1 MTYLENTRFDSQ
13 REQRFTSVHA
23 SHMILICR
31 PPLMSRKSVQK
42 PTVSLD
48 NTNSH
53 PLFIQVWN
61 WKSSTCLCVVL
72 WKIDHGSL
80 LTNVVRAHRNM
91 TSDDAHVLE
100 TTGISTS
107 RKTTMLGWSGILILR
122 MLVSTFNPYNWSTF
136 FGVSLWAI

>member
-1 MTYLENTRFDSQ
+1 MNMRQVGMISRIGIYLLLVNL
-13 REQRFTSVHA
+13 
-23 SHMILICR
+23 MKKLLIIC
-31 PPLMSRKSVQK
+31 S
-42 PTVSLD
+42 VSLD